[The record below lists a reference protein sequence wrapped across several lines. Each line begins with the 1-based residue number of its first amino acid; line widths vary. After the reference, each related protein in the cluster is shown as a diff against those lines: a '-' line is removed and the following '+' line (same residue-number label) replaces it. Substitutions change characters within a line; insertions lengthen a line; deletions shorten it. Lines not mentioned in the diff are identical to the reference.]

1 MRYLNKREKQNL
13 VIKLLNEGHTYRE
26 IQKIAHVTPNFISTT
41 EKQEFGKE
49 NIISNSPTN
58 LSKSSKAIKLFCKNK
73 KPMEVALELDMD
85 AKEVHK
91 AFLDFMKLSN
101 LDRFTDLIMEEN
113 KEKLILM
120 FKVVEIFN
128 KNGIKDIVSI
138 NNVLLELKYYENIKQ
153 EITHFSKVLNEIKF
167 QNITLQNE
175 IYDKNKIIK
184 RKKFWIRFL
193 KSKEDELINKVYK
206 KEEKSV

>member
-1 MRYLNKREKQNL
+1 MGYLNKREKQNL
-13 VIKLLNEGHTYRE
+13 VIKLLNEGRTYRE

-41 EKQEFGKE
+41 EKQEFGTE
-49 NIISNSPTN
+49 NIISNSPTR

-101 LDRFTDLIMEEN
+101 LDSFTDLIMEEN

-128 KNGIKDIVSI
+128 LKGIKEVGSI
-138 NNVLLELKYYENIKQ
+138 ENVLFEIKYYENIKQ
-153 EITHFSKVLNEIKF
+153 EINYFSKILNDIKF
-167 QNITLQNE
+167 QIKTLQNE
-175 IYDKNKIIK
+175 INDKNRIIK
-184 RKKFWIRFL
+184 TKKDWIRFL
-193 KSKEDELINKVYK
+193 KSKEDKLIKEVYK
-206 KEEKSV
+206 KEESG